1 MTTIV
6 EAFWLRLH
14 AALLV
19 FAEKLATVDPALV
32 RELGRTANDAFLL
45 RGYLAF
51 RRGAD
56 GDELAITVDVQ
67 NDGQQIAITSD
78 ACTDDGRV
86 VAAGPFAA
94 IRLSET
100 ERSVE
105 LALNEWLNEFEQ
117 FLLKNESAV
126 AKAVLQ
132 LV

>member
-1 MTTIV
+1 MMTIV
-6 EAFWLRLH
+6 ESFWLRLH
-14 AALLV
+14 AVLSV
-19 FAEKLATVDPALV
+19 FAEKLAAVHPALV

-51 RRGAD
+51 KRGAD
-56 GDELAITVDVQ
+56 GDELSITVDIQ
-67 NDGQQIAITSD
+67 SDGQQITITSD

-86 VAAGPFAA
+86 VAAGPSAA
-94 IRLSET
+94 IRSSS

-105 LALNEWLNEFEQ
+105 LALDEWLHEFEQ

-126 AKAVLQ
+126 AEAVSQ